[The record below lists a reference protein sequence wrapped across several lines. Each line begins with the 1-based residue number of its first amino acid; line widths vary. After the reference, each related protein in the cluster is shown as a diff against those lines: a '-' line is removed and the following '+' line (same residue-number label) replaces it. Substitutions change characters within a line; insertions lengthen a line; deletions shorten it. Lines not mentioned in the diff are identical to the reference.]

1 MSKSRRKRQRQ
12 KKLEERDR
20 RELEEQEYKA
30 TFSHRR
36 SPRGR
41 PVSGAGFDEQ
51 GRSSVMIADKTADTA
66 IRKIVGDYKG
76 IENIFEGIDIKL
88 FIESEVKKQ

>member
-12 KKLEERDR
+12 KKQEER
-20 RELEEQEYKA
+20 EYKA
-30 TFSHRR
+30 TFSHKRT
-36 SPRGR
+36 PRGR
-41 PVSGAGFDEQ
+41 PVSGAVFDEQ

-76 IENIFEGIDIKL
+76 IESTFEGIDIKL
-88 FIESEVKKQ
+88 FIEAR

>member
-12 KKLEERDR
+12 KKLKERER
-20 RELEEQEYKA
+20 REREEQEYKA
-30 TFSHRR
+30 TFSHKRT
-36 SPRGR
+36 PRGR
-41 PVSGAGFDEQ
+41 PVSGAVFDEQ

-76 IENIFEGIDIKL
+76 IESTFEGIDIRL
-88 FIESEVKKQ
+88 FFESEVKK